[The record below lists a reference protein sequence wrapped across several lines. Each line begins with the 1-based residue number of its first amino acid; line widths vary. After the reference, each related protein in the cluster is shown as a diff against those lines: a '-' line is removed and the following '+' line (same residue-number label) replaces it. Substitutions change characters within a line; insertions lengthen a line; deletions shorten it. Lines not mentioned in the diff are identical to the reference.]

1 MPLLRS
7 IVTSWNAAWINT
19 GELSRLDR
27 RSGFENN
34 DYPPSGIIQTMCR
47 IVSIILT
54 AALLLHFGLGC
65 CVHHSHASE
74 GNELSSALPTSG
86 ECSHHH
92 GAIPRTNGNGPHR
105 GPHEHYEI
113 HSSCVFVL
121 SAKPMSLND
130 HPQLWTAVV
139 MTLASCKVALSAAA
153 VITDVADF
161 AIAANPVRLHLYH
174 RQLLI

>member
-1 MPLLRS
+1 MR
-7 IVTSWNAAWINT
+7 
-19 GELSRLDR
+19 
-27 RSGFENN
+27 
-34 DYPPSGIIQTMCR
+34 R

-65 CVHHSHASE
+65 CVHHGHASE

-92 GAIPRTNGNGPHR
+92 GAIPRTNGHGPHR
-105 GPHEHYEI
+105 GPHEHHEI

-139 MTLASCKVALSAAA
+139 MTLASCKVAFSAAA

-161 AIAANPVRLHLYH
+161 AIAATPVRLHLYH